1 MLITKDF
8 FDQLYNLLYGGIFL
22 AVILSIISI
31 DLKGKWGG
39 IAFFL
44 NKIAILVVTILVL
57 LVGFRAYD
65 VGSDTASYYLY
76 NWSLGVH
83 STVSTEMLF
92 DIVIDLIKSL
102 DFSFTFFLIIVAL
115 FFYINITKAFFN
127 IGKFF
132 KVNVFFLFFIFMS
145 LFFAKSLAINVI
157 RQGLSLSFLLLA
169 YSIWLNNK
177 SFKFYVFPVILAII
191 THSTSAIP
199 LLIFLISTYIRNKT
213 NMKYLYVIYF
223 LTIIFSFLNYGI
235 LSFAPFLKN
244 ILAGSYRANYIT
256 NESDLYNVGFKPQF
270 VAFNTVF
277 LVFAYYIQSKLKGNS
292 LIFNRYKVI
301 HIYFILSSSI
311 FFMVFQI
318 PYSDRFG
325 LFSWIAI
332 PILVSPLFTYDKS
345 LLRYKTPIVLFFL
358 LIYLFFAVYESAK

>member
-1 MLITKDF
+1 
-8 FDQLYNLLYGGIFL
+8 
-22 AVILSIISI
+22 
-31 DLKGKWGG
+31 
-39 IAFFL
+39 
-44 NKIAILVVTILVL
+44 
-57 LVGFRAYD
+57 
-65 VGSDTASYYLY
+65 
-76 NWSLGVH
+76 
-83 STVSTEMLF
+83 
-92 DIVIDLIKSL
+92 
-102 DFSFTFFLIIVAL
+102 
-115 FFYINITKAFFN
+115 
-127 IGKFF
+127 
-132 KVNVFFLFFIFMS
+132 
-145 LFFAKSLAINVI
+145 
-157 RQGLSLSFLLLA
+157 
-169 YSIWLNNK
+169 
-177 SFKFYVFPVILAII
+177 
-191 THSTSAIP
+191 
-199 LLIFLISTYIRNKT
+199 
-213 NMKYLYVIYF
+213 MKYLYVIYF